1 MHTIEMNVI
10 GFQCGLIAQTAKKN
24 RTVVIKTELLGLVGV
39 KNQGAPH
46 SCIDQE
52 FHFNPFDSD
61 GNNHQIGYGFERNFT
76 FFI

>member
-39 KNQGAPH
+39 KNQGATPV
-46 SCIDQE
+46 STK
-52 FHFNPFDSD
+52 
-61 GNNHQIGYGFERNFT
+61 NFIST
-76 FFI
+76 PSIAMGIIIKLGLWIQNSA